1 MRQRVM
7 AEVGHGAY
15 MEHRV
20 QSRILTNRSCV
31 LESEKA
37 VQQPAAEQ
45 PCEQDGVQR
54 RQGDRSCVQ
63 VDNS

>member
-20 QSRILTNRSCV
+20 QSRIPANRSCV
-31 LESEKA
+31 LESEKV
-37 VQQPAAEQ
+37 VQQLATEQ
-45 PCEQDGVQR
+45 SCEQDGVQR
-54 RQGDRSCVQ
+54 RQGD
-63 VDNS
+63 